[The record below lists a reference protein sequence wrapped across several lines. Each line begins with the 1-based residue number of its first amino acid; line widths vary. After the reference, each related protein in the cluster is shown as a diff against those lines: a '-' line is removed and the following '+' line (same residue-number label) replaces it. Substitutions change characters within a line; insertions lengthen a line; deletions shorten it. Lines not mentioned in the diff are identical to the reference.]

1 MPSPASSRYPQAAP
15 ASPPPRPL
23 SQPEFGLPSLC
34 ATISPGSAGILRA
47 RLLVFHGFQIAN
59 CPPPANSAPSPP
71 SASGLPCV
79 SAAASTPPGKATA
92 GPPSPPPPPFFYF
105 SSAGW
110 FFFPPP
116 AAPDS

>member
-1 MPSPASSRYPQAAP
+1 MPIPASSRYTQAAP
-15 ASPPPRPL
+15 ASPPLRPL
-23 SQPEFGLPSLC
+23 PQPEFGLSSLC
-34 ATISPGSAGILRA
+34 ATISPGSADILPA

-92 GPPSPPPPPFFYF
+92 VAPSPPPPPFFFF
-105 SSAGW
+105 SLCSL
-110 FFFPPP
+110 FF
-116 AAPDS
+116 